1 MKRRITAIVLC
12 LLLLL
17 TLTGH
22 AEEAPRL
29 VEGYVIRGSQRIA
42 FLYPEGCEIEIE
54 DSIGTTVFLDDGS
67 YVALAIPRGGVSGV
81 DDLLARM
88 LDSEAIVQLSE
99 DMHVSGIH
107 GDDNH
112 RMPFLDAVNIGIN
125 LPDGGNVGLTAFC
138 PYGTTEVYGLLLTI
152 VSSMTDATLLEEWLT
167 DEWIP
172 YITAQP

>member
-1 MKRRITAIVLC
+1 MKRRIQAMLLC

-17 TLTGH
+17 PVAGM
-22 AEEAPRL
+22 AEEEPRL

-54 DSIGTTVFLDDGS
+54 DSIGTAVFLDDGN

-99 DMHVSGIH
+99 DMHVSGI
-107 GDDNH
+107 
-112 RMPFLDAVNIGIN
+112 
-125 LPDGGNVGLTAFC
+125 GNVGLAAFC
-138 PYGTTEVYGLLLTI
+138 DYGTTEVYDLLLTI
-152 VSSMTDATLLEEWLT
+152 VSSMTDAALLEEWLT
-167 DEWIP
+167 NEWIP
-172 YITAQP
+172 YITAQ

>member
-12 LLLLL
+12 LFLSL
-17 TLTGH
+17 TLAGH
-22 AEEAPRL
+22 AEEEPRW

-54 DSIGTTVFLDDGS
+54 DSIGTAVFLDDGN

-88 LDSEAIVQLSE
+88 LDSEAIVRLSE
-99 DMHVSGIH
+99 DMHVCGVH

-112 RMPFLDAVNIGIN
+112 RMPYLDIVSIGIN
-125 LPDGGNVGLTAFC
+125 LPDGGNVGLAAFC
-138 PYGTTEVYGLLLTI
+138 DYGTTEVYDLLLTI
-152 VSSMTDATLLEEWLT
+152 VSSMTDAALLEEWLT
-167 DEWIP
+167 NEWIP
-172 YITAQP
+172 YITAQ